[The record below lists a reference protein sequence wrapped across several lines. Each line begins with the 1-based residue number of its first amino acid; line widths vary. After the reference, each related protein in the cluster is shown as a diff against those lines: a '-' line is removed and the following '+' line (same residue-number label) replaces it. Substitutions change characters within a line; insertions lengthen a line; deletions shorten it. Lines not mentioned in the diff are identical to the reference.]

1 MKNKLVVSSEGI
13 KIPIVPMCP
22 ISDFDL
28 HPGHSGTQD
37 AHSIFL
43 AASENIDRDRRSA
56 NADYLQAIAL
66 GSAPAAL
73 HIGLW
78 HLTMDELVTLNLE
91 YSCRFLRKAAKYGS
105 EHAKLALAYLGCYL
119 RSNIVGELE
128 GRQYL
133 RGLAEAG
140 LGVAVFQQVLLD
152 EACGLDHIDVL
163 IGLEKAA
170 SCARPS
176 AGAAMELGMRFH
188 MGVHT
193 AIDLDLAAAWY
204 RRAIHLIPFAPEPR
218 LGLFTALID
227 GASPIPL
234 GDIDSAAFATT
245 SVLNGQIFVRADTF
259 ALTSPLARPKSNI
272 QESNHFSWAQ
282 KWASLQRP
290 LGFAPMSIEASS
302 SFARALQMLET
313 ASKDWEQVINLLR
326 VESDLGEPNARLLH
340 GIICS
345 FVFDI
350 DQICLSSDGGQQTLF
365 LAAKSGNYRAM
376 LWYASLLDEGNNS
389 HEALLWIRRA
399 GRAFL
404 DEFTNSRR
412 L

>member
-1 MKNKLVVSSEGI
+1 MKNKLVVSSEGS

-28 HPGHSGTQD
+28 HPGQIGTQD

-43 AASENIDRDRRSA
+43 AALESSA
-56 NADYLQAIAL
+56 GNPRHASADYLKAVSL
-66 GSAPAAL
+66 GYAPAAL
-73 HIGLW
+73 HIGLRS
-78 HLTMDELVTLNLE
+78 LTIDDLVKLNLE
-91 YSCRFLRKAAKYGS
+91 QACRFLRKAAKFGS

-128 GRQYL
+128 GRQCL

-140 LGVAVFQQVLLD
+140 LGVALFQQVLLD
-152 EACGLDHIDVL
+152 EACGLDHSDVV
-163 IGLEKAA
+163 ISLEKAA
-170 SCARPS
+170 SSARPS
-176 AGAAMELGMRFH
+176 AGAAMELAMRFH

-204 RRAIHLIPFAPEPR
+204 RRAIHLIPHAPEPR
-218 LGLFTALID
+218 IGLLTALID
-227 GASPIPL
+227 GAVPMPVEDL
-234 GDIDSAAFATT
+234 DRVAFAAT
-245 SVLNGQIFVRADTF
+245 SVLNWQIFVRADTF
-259 ALTSPLARPKSNI
+259 ALTSPQARPKSNI

-350 DQICLSSDGGQQTLF
+350 DQICLSSDGGQQTLSD
-365 LAAKSGNYRAM
+365 AAMTGNYRAM
-376 LWYASLLDEGNNS
+376 LWYASFLEDSNNRGD
-389 HEALLWIRRA
+389 ALMWIRRA
-399 GRAFL
+399 GRDFL
-404 DEFTNSRR
+404 DQFARSRCR
-412 L
+412 